1 MSISGQCNQCGNCCW
16 IGNFKCQYLDIGGIA
31 GMPMSTRCTVH
42 DKRYTDMPI
51 LLADPHGAVKQGFC
65 LHGSQAEEF
74 ELTKLI
80 RQGQCSLQEE

>member
-1 MSISGQCNQCGNCCW
+1 
-16 IGNFKCQYLDIGGIA
+16 
-31 GMPMSTRCTVH
+31 MPMSTRCTVH